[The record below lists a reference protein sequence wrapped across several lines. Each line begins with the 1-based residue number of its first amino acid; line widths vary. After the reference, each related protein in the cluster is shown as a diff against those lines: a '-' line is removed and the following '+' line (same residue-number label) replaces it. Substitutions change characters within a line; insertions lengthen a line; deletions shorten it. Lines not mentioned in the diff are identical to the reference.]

1 MQRMPLQR
9 AGVLELVD
17 QHMANARVEPL
28 LHPAREL
35 VVAQQRQ
42 AQRSRSAMSA
52 WPRLRL

>member
-1 MQRMPLQR
+1 MPLQR

-17 QHMANARVEPL
+17 QHMAIARSSRSCTQP
-28 LHPAREL
+28 EL

-52 WPRLRL
+52 WPRQRL